1 MSPQTTPSTV
11 EPPQAPAGRDAGL
24 LVSARGIVV
33 RRAGLTILESV
44 DLDVSAGEIV
54 TLIGPNGAGKTTLVR
69 TILGLER
76 PDAGTIT
83 RRPGLTVGY
92 APQRF
97 DLDKT
102 LPMTVERFLTLARKA
117 SAQEVAA
124 TLAEV
129 GASHVAGRQIANLS
143 GGEFQRV
150 ILARALIRRPDLLV
164 LDEPVRGV
172 DYLGEADLYTLIGR
186 IRTERGLGVLLV
198 SHDLHVVMAASDRV
212 LCLNRHVCCSGVP
225 DSVAQ
230 HPEYV
235 RLFGRETARA
245 FAVYT
250 HHHDHAHD
258 LSGAP
263 CPAHDHTHAHA
274 GHSQAGHTH
283 SGHKHEPRS

>member
-1 MSPQTTPSTV
+1 
-11 EPPQAPAGRDAGL
+11 
-24 LVSARGIVV
+24 
-33 RRAGLTILESV
+33 
-44 DLDVSAGEIV
+44 
-54 TLIGPNGAGKTTLVR
+54 GPNGAGKTTLVR